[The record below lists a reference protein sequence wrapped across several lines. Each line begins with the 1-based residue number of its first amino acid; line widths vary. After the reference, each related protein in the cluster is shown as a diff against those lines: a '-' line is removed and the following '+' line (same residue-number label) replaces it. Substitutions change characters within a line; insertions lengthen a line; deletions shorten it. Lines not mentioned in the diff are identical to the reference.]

1 MPKSR
6 RRKQMKHKKSRKC
19 RRKVGGTLQQMA
31 SDPSAP
37 LSKSDINPHIR
48 AKDLFYVALSSIT
61 YLSPQGFTYLHG
73 KITKAY
79 KKAEKALAGK
89 LLPEQVKKV
98 LVTLVQELNAGS
110 KVGTFIEWRKS
121 AGHADVVFNP
131 FKRLYFTLTA
141 SARKRVVF
149 NLKNS
154 MQNLV
159 TEQDN
164 KPIKEPIEVPV
175 SLWNPTV
182 GFFSAPNVDGN
193 GYLTIEDSALAFD
206 RKVGEEREVKITALF
221 RGSSSGKNWLQNL
234 KSLVRRDEVINDE
247 VEGSFPL
254 GFENS
259 LNPLMMPI
267 IKVITA
273 TLSNTEE
280 LPLSVPVKIAITGHS
295 LGGAM
300 ASIMFMVLMTSE
312 DDEIAAIRKRVKID
326 NIHLFAISPAP
337 ILPRSLF
344 KSFVTT
350 KAKEDDVSATLLAER
365 LGKQT
370 TLVWTQYDP
379 VPYLDT
385 SLLSM
390 SGKSK
395 IPLPGFIDR
404 GKGWAHNAIRSHTNV
419 CLTDKHD
426 NCISTFYDNA
436 FKAKAIEALAEK
448 DTSYNH
454 LKKCP
459 GELLSVVMQRAVPFP
474 DGHVPGVGMDKVSEG
489 ATVQMTNFVDRFIH
503 IPKKTGNNSTVSPL
517 YSELKP
523 MEFYE
528 YITGACEPKGDNGC
542 PPDVDSINNCSTAA
556 TTTTTTTAVNEDAT
570 AVPHQSHDVASTMG
584 VPGTSKRKG
593 WGSLVP
599 PTAKDMKMMK
609 LRSQAVAAV
618 AAGGSRRRTRRR
630 RPYKR

>member
-1 MPKSR
+1 
-6 RRKQMKHKKSRKC
+6 MKHKKSRKC

-37 LSKSDINPHIR
+37 LSQSDINPRIR
-48 AKDLFYVALSSIT
+48 AKDLFYVAVSSIT
-61 YLSPQGFTYLHG
+61 YLSPQGFTYLHA

-79 KKAEKALAGK
+79 KKAEKALGGE
-89 LLPEQVKKV
+89 LPPEQVKKV
-98 LVTLVQELNAGS
+98 LVTLVQELAAGS
-110 KVGTFIEWRKS
+110 KVGTFTEWRKS
-121 AGHADVVFNP
+121 AGHPDVVFNP

-175 SLWNPTV
+175 SPWNPTV
-182 GFFSAPNVDGN
+182 GFFHAPNVDGN

-206 RKVGEEREVKITALF
+206 REAGVNREVKITVSF
-221 RGSSSGKNWLQNL
+221 RGSSSAKNWLQNL
-234 KSLVRRDEVINDE
+234 KSLVRRNEVINDE

-254 GFENS
+254 GFLNS

-280 LPLSVPVKIAITGHS
+280 LPSSVPVKLAITGHS

-312 DDEIAAIRKRVKID
+312 YHEIAAIRRRVGID
-326 NIHLFAISPAP
+326 NIHLYAISPAP
-337 ILPRSLF
+337 ILPSSLF

-350 KAKEDDVSATLLAER
+350 KAKEDNVAATLLAER

-385 SLLSM
+385 SVLSM

-404 GKGWAHNAIRSHTNV
+404 GKGWPHNPIRSHTTV
-419 CLTDKHD
+419 CLTDKHE
-426 NCISTFYDNA
+426 NCISTFHDNA

-459 GELLSVVMQRAVPFP
+459 GELLSVVMQRAVPFA

-489 ATVQMTNFVDRFIH
+489 AAVQMTNFVDRFIH

-517 YSELKP
+517 YSGLKP
-523 MEFYE
+523 MKFYE
-528 YITGACEPKGDNGC
+528 YITGACEPKEDNGC
-542 PPDVDSINNCSTAA
+542 PPDVDSINNCSTK
-556 TTTTTTTAVNEDAT
+556 
-570 AVPHQSHDVASTMG
+570 VP
-584 VPGTSKRKG
+584 
-593 WGSLVP
+593 
-599 PTAKDMKMMK
+599 
-609 LRSQAVAAV
+609 AVAAV